1 MGKPRFEPRA
11 PEVDV
16 LLQKA
21 AKLEERIQKAG
32 WEAPATEGFTE
43 GPSHLEVETGGRVAH
58 RPQYWTNQQTIKVDD
73 IKNKGAISESSKVL
87 DRAADH
93 YPTSQSTL
101 GSHEG
106 GQDTESAALKKSD
119 VPLGVD
125 GEQIRLADLSK
136 KVEKLSRRFE

>member
-11 PEVDV
+11 PEVDI

-73 IKNKGAISESSKVL
+73 IK
-87 DRAADH
+87 
-93 YPTSQSTL
+93 
-101 GSHEG
+101 
-106 GQDTESAALKKSD
+106 SAALKKSD